1 MRESG
6 LVVTEQRVT
15 VELRTTGTLL
25 CLPLMIQLITSTK
38 DKEDDGQ
45 PTLTLFPSEEYLKPL
60 ADMANERMAQNEVL
74 LDKLYNAVEDGLF
87 EQQKKDENRR
97 RQNHRR
103 GAPSPQEEVLR
114 VRLRTLLKRDDI
126 FEKRYQ

>member
-45 PTLTLFPSEEYLKPL
+45 PTLTLFPSEEYK
-60 ADMANERMAQNEVL
+60 
-74 LDKLYNAVEDGLF
+74 AVNY
-87 EQQKKDENRR
+87 KK
-97 RQNHRR
+97 
-103 GAPSPQEEVLR
+103 
-114 VRLRTLLKRDDI
+114 
-126 FEKRYQ
+126 